1 MVVEMIVET
10 VVVVVLVI
18 AEVVWERVD
27 STVLA
32 VSSRYSMCRYW
43 DIIGGDPEKS
53 RYLR

>member
-1 MVVEMIVET
+1 MET

-27 STVLA
+27 SRLLA
-32 VSSRYSMCRYW
+32 VSSMYSMCRYW

-53 RYLR
+53 RNLR